1 MKNMKIILNSIAFL
15 LCISSYAQSNCS
27 SFYPT
32 QQGQK
37 HVIHQ
42 LDKRENLDLILEH
55 TVLQATPSELT
66 MLASVKDKRGRDIVE
81 NSFKAT
87 CSGGITRLDP
97 ASIMSAQLQQYD
109 GMEYSITGDDIFF
122 PNTLTVGQSLP
133 DATVTMKVDAGM
145 MNITTKITMTDRKV
159 ERQEAITTPA
169 GTFDCYLIT
178 YSNNLKMGALNKTYS
193 CKQWI
198 AQGVGMV
205 QEETRKRNGN
215 LMTKSIL
222 HSIN

>member
-1 MKNMKIILNSIAFL
+1 MKTLVNSIAFL

-27 SFYPT
+27 SFYQT
-32 QQGQK
+32 QQGKK

-42 LDKRENLDLILEH
+42 LDKRENLDNIIEY

-81 NSFKAT
+81 STFKAI
-87 CSGGITRLDP
+87 CSGGVTRLDP
-97 ASIMSAQLQQYD
+97 ASIMSAQLQQYE

-122 PNTLTVGQSLP
+122 PNTLSVGQSLP
-133 DATVTMKVDAGM
+133 DATVTMTVDAGM
-145 MNITTKITMTDRKV
+145 MNITTTVTMTNRTV
-159 ERQEAITTPA
+159 ERQESITTPA
-169 GTFDCYLIT
+169 GTFECYLVT
-178 YSNNLKMGALNKTYS
+178 YSNNLRMGALNKTYS

-198 AQGVGMV
+198 SRGVGMV
-205 QEETRKRNGN
+205 QEETRKPNGN

-222 HSIN
+222 QSIN

>member
-1 MKNMKIILNSIAFL
+1 MKTLVNSIVFL

-32 QQGQK
+32 QQGKK

-42 LDKRENLDLILEH
+42 LDKRENLDNIIEY

-66 MLASVKDKRGRDIVE
+66 MLASIKDKRGRDIVE
-81 NSFKAT
+81 NSFKAI
-87 CSGGITRLDP
+87 CSGGVTRLDP
-97 ASIMSAQLQQYD
+97 ASIMSAQLQQYE

-122 PNTLTVGQSLP
+122 PNTLSVGQSLP
-133 DATVTMKVDAGM
+133 DATVTMTVDAGM
-145 MNITTKITMTDRKV
+145 MNITTTISMTNRMV
-159 ERQEAITTPA
+159 ERQEPITTPA
-169 GTFDCYLIT
+169 GTFECYLVT

-198 AQGVGMV
+198 SRGVGMV
-205 QEETRKRNGN
+205 QEETRKPNGN

-222 HSIN
+222 QSIN

>member
-1 MKNMKIILNSIAFL
+1 MKIIINSIVFL
-15 LCISSYAQSNCS
+15 LCVSSYAQSNCS
-27 SFYPT
+27 SFYPSR
-32 QQGQK
+32 QGQK
-37 HVIHQ
+37 NVIHQ
-42 LDKRENLDLILEH
+42 LDKRERLSNIIEY
-55 TVLQATPSELT
+55 TVTRANSSQLT

-87 CSGGITRLDP
+87 CSGGLTRLDP
-97 ASIMSAQLQQYD
+97 ASIMSAQLQQYE

-145 MNITTKITMTDRKV
+145 MNITTTITMTNRKV
-159 ERQEAITTPA
+159 ELQESITTPA
-169 GTFDCYLIT
+169 GTFECYLIT

-198 AQGVGMV
+198 SRGVGMV
-205 QEETRKRNGN
+205 QEETRKPNGN

-222 HSIN
+222 QAIN

>member
-1 MKNMKIILNSIAFL
+1 MKTLVNSIVFL

-32 QQGQK
+32 QQGKK

-42 LDKRENLDLILEH
+42 LDKRENLDNIIEY

-66 MLASVKDKRGRDIVE
+66 MLASIKDKRGRDIVE
-81 NSFKAT
+81 NSFKAI
-87 CSGGITRLDP
+87 CSGGVTRLDP
-97 ASIMSAQLQQYD
+97 ASIMSAQLQQYE

-122 PNTLTVGQSLP
+122 PNTLSVGQSLP
-133 DATVTMKVDAGM
+133 DATVTMTVDAGM
-145 MNITTKITMTDRKV
+145 MNITTTISMTNRMV
-159 ERQEAITTPA
+159 ERQESITTPA
-169 GTFDCYLIT
+169 GTFECYLVT

-198 AQGVGMV
+198 SRGVGMV
-205 QEETRKRNGN
+205 QEETRKPNGN

-222 HSIN
+222 QSIN